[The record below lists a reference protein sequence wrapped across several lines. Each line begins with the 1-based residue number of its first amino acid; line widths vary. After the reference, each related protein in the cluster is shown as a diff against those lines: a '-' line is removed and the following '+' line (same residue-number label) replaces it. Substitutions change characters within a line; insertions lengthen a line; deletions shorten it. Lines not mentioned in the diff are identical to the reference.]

1 MPSRRRTLH
10 VLRTA
15 WRVLHSGSAHVT
27 PPLGIPLIVN
37 INHDGPLHYVDHGG
51 EGPPI
56 VLVHGLGGSHV
67 NWCTV
72 ASELTRKHRVLAL
85 DLPGFGRTPL
95 AGRSSKLEA
104 NTEIVARFI
113 EEVAGA
119 HATLIGNSMGGL
131 LSMMTAA
138 RYPSRV
144 DALVLVNASHPP
156 VRGMR
161 LDREVAMVFA
171 MYMLPF
177 VGELVM
183 QQRFRRMSAEDQVRD
198 TMRVVCAQPEKLPPE
213 VIAVHVEIAE
223 ERRSMAWAGE
233 AFLVAARSIVRTL
246 ATPWR
251 LIRMANNI
259 HAPTLVL
266 HGDRDRLVPL
276 EAARAA
282 ADRRGW
288 QLEVFE
294 GVGHVPQLEVP
305 AEFVA
310 TVERFLARRVAVAA

>member
-1 MPSRRRTLH
+1 M
-10 VLRTA
+10 
-15 WRVLHSGSAHVT
+15 
-27 PPLGIPLIVN
+27 N
-37 INHDGPLHYVDHGG
+37 IDLDGPLHYVDHGG
-51 EGPPI
+51 DGPPI

-72 ASELTRKHRVLAL
+72 APALTRRHRVLAL

-95 AGRSSKLEA
+95 AGRSSRLEA
-104 NTEIVARFI
+104 NAEIIARFI
-113 EEVAGA
+113 ERVAGG
-119 HATLIGNSMGGL
+119 HASLIGNSMGGL

-183 QQRFRRMSAEDQVRD
+183 QQRFRRMPAEDQVRD
-198 TMRVVCAQPEKLPPE
+198 TLRVVCAAPEKLPPE
-213 VIAVHVEIAE
+213 VVAAHVEIAE

-233 AFLVAARSIVRTL
+233 AFLVAARSIVRAL

-251 LIRMANNI
+251 LIRMANDV

-276 EAARAA
+276 AAARAA
-282 ADRRGW
+282 AARRGW
-288 QLEVFE
+288 QLEVFA